1 MKIPIVLDL
10 QDLVNEIDRETAIVL
25 IEKIDTNMAE
35 VDFTVKVLKMLV
47 DSLKNDESEENIRE
61 WIGL

>member
-35 VDFTVKVLKMLV
+35 VDFTVEVLKMLV
-47 DSLKNDESEENIRE
+47 DSLKNDETEDDIRK